1 MVALP
6 FSLVTAYRGSRLR
19 KRKGGV
25 WGGLPL
31 MSVKC
36 GEYWCVAMLNS
47 TTYYLFLDYVVAL
60 PFFTNL
66 TFALVCYSAYL
77 DYILSIY
84 GLYDRVTFALRLHT
98 IYLWTMW
105 WCYLI
110 S

>member
-1 MVALP
+1 MWWRYLSQLVVAYGLVA

-19 KRKGGV
+19 KRKGGA
-25 WGGLPL
+25 WGVLPL

-66 TFALVCYSAYL
+66 TFALVC
-77 DYILSIY
+77 
-84 GLYDRVTFALRLHT
+84 
-98 IYLWTMW
+98 
-105 WCYLI
+105 C
-110 S
+110 